1 MSERDFEAWN
11 LRLKTAWFKEISLV
25 SFCTHAFTMLSASLL
40 GRVSPSE
47 LQRPGMGS
55 GCHGYHPDWPKAW
68 LPVKGPC
75 EYEGGKAPPPPPG
88 IPKPRGGGNSAA
100 FQRTLK
106 DLRTE
111 KQGMSYTCW
120 TRHGSPTILY
130 ISLKNWVHDK
140 TVICFMVC
148 IHTIVTKLSTNTY

>member
-88 IPKPRGGGNSAA
+88 IPKPRGGGTQLHSRERWKIWGRKNREWVTHVELDMVHLQS
-100 FQRTLK
+100 FTLVWK
-106 DLRTE
+106 TE
-111 KQGMSYTCW
+111 CM
-120 TRHGSPTILY
+120 
-130 ISLKNWVHDK
+130 
-140 TVICFMVC
+140 
-148 IHTIVTKLSTNTY
+148 TKLSFALWYVYIR